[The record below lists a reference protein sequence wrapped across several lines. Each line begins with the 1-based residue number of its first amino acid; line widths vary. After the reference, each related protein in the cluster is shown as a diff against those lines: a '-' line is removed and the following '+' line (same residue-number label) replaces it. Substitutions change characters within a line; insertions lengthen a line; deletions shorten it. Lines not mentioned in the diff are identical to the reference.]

1 MELFDHWRRCA
12 DYVRT
17 RFGQTERGATLV
29 EYVLLVALIA
39 AVAIAAISLLGRNS
53 SSKFTS
59 VGSSLQ

>member
-1 MELFDHWRRCA
+1 MEPFDHWRRCA
-12 DYVRT
+12 DYVRA

>member
-1 MELFDHWRRCA
+1 MELFDYWRRSA
-12 DYVRT
+12 DYVRA